1 MTKALRYELF
11 PERRSISTANNLNI
25 TMRVGC
31 ERTLELVMQYAMP
44 QLGREPPSCTLAI
57 GENMFYH
64 HVGNESTPLLHK
76 SLPLPIPL
84 VAAHCPV

>member
-31 ERTLELVMQYAMP
+31 ERTLELVMQCLNLAGNP
-44 QLGREPPSCTLAI
+44 QVVP
-57 GENMFYH
+57 
-64 HVGNESTPLLHK
+64 
-76 SLPLPIPL
+76 
-84 VAAHCPV
+84 